1 MNALDRPGPS
11 VLHSAYGAEMGAFDE
26 LLGGDGAPRPH
37 WARLLHAF
45 GQLGPEDLEQR
56 RRDARRLFRENGLTF
71 SAGPGAASRPYDLD
85 PIPHLVP
92 PDAWHANE
100 TKNLR

>member
-26 LLGGDGAPRPH
+26 LLGGDGTPRPH

-56 RRDARRLFRENGLTF
+56 RRDARRL
-71 SAGPGAASRPYDLD
+71 
-85 PIPHLVP
+85 
-92 PDAWHANE
+92 
-100 TKNLR
+100 

>member
-1 MNALDRPGPS
+1 MNALDSPGPS

-45 GQLGPEDLEQR
+45 GQLGPEDLE
-56 RRDARRLFRENGLTF
+56 
-71 SAGPGAASRPYDLD
+71 
-85 PIPHLVP
+85 
-92 PDAWHANE
+92 
-100 TKNLR
+100 